1 MKENKNDTL
10 LITLTEIKDLSKLT
24 DDEQLKLATQIAK
37 NININGLRRHINY
50 TLMMITGATGTKA
63 NTTMNDNQ
71 KLELIKKLLTSQR
84 IVETNVRSLKRK
96 IQVAIPKNDI
106 VTFISST
113 TEVLKTI
120 KEYQK
125 ENEKQN
131 EKQLKEDKK
140 DKVKPE
146 EIKKAESKKTAKK

>member
-1 MKENKNDTL
+1 MKENKNDAL
-10 LITLTEIKDLSKLT
+10 LITLTEVKDLSKLT

-63 NTTMNDNQ
+63 DTTMNDNQ
-71 KLELIKKLLTSQR
+71 KLELIKELLTSQR

-96 IQVAIPKNDI
+96 IQVAIPQNDI
-106 VTFISST
+106 VTFILST

-120 KEYQK
+120 KEYQQ
-125 ENEKQN
+125 ENGKQS
-131 EKQLKEDKK
+131 EKQLKEDK
-140 DKVKPE
+140 VKSE
-146 EIKKAESKKTAKK
+146 EIKKIEQKKTTKK